1 MRVALIDPSLF
12 TLPYDRALAGG
23 LSRAGHRVALYGR
36 RPGPEDGDPGGVELV
51 PAFYRAAG
59 SRPVAA
65 LPRPLRLGV
74 KGVDHAVSMAR
85 LLRRLRA
92 ERPDVI
98 HFQWLPLP
106 VVDGPLLPRFAALA
120 PLVLTVHDT
129 DPFNGD
135 PSAGVQQRGFSRCLG
150 AFDALIVHTAQG
162 RARLRARG
170 VAEGKLAVLPHGPLV
185 EAPPLP
191 PDPMEGLLTL
201 VLFGKIKPYKG
212 ADVLIEAFARL
223 PEGLRARARLRVVG
237 KPYMDPAPLR
247 ELARSRG
254 VLDRLTI
261 EPRFVPDSELPDIFA
276 PGCVAVFPYREIE
289 ASGVLS
295 LALAH
300 GRPVVASRLGN
311 FAEVVEDGS
320 HGRLVPPGDAAAL
333 SGALAELIGD
343 RAFAAAC
350 ADRARLLAQQGP
362 NWDEIARRTAEVY
375 AAAGTR
381 AAPAGRLRPGARPA
395 SEAAAKAAGAAAEA
409 AR

>member
-23 LSRAGHRVALYGR
+23 LTRAGHRVALYGR

-51 PAFYRAAG
+51 PAFYAAAG
-59 SRPVAA
+59 SQPVAT
-65 LPRPLRLGV
+65 LPRPLRLGI
-74 KGVDHAVSMAR
+74 KGVDHVVSMAR

-106 VVDGPLLPRFAALA
+106 LVDGAMLPRFAALA

-162 RARLRARG
+162 RARLLARG
-170 VAEGKLAVLPHGPLV
+170 VPDGKPVVLPHGPLV
-185 EAPPLP
+185 EVPPPP
-191 PDPMEGLLTL
+191 PDPMRGPLTL

-223 PEGLRARARLRVVG
+223 PDALRAQARLRVVG
-237 KPYMDPAPLR
+237 KPYMDLAPLR

-261 EPRFVPDSELPDIFA
+261 EPRFVADAEMGEVFA
-276 PGCVAVFPYREIE
+276 PGSVAVFPYREIE

-300 GRPVVASRLGN
+300 GRPVVASALGN
-311 FAEVVEDGS
+311 FAEAVEDGVQ
-320 HGRLVPPGDAAAL
+320 GRLVPPGDAAAL
-333 SGALAELIGD
+333 SSALAGLIGD
-343 RAFAAAC
+343 RPFAAAC
-350 ADRARLLAQQGP
+350 AARARLLAERTP
-362 NWDEIARRTAEVY
+362 DWDEIARRTAETY
-375 AAAGTR
+375 DAAAAAWAALAGRPRPDAR
-381 AAPAGRLRPGARPA
+381 AA
-395 SEAAAKAAGAAAEA
+395 EAAGAAARA